1 MALSRS
7 EMDRRIDE
15 HFGYEARDDVAGVL
29 ATLAED
35 VEPDGMIWRENVR
48 VDLAAIMAQLPS

>member
-1 MALSRS
+1 MGMSRN

-29 ATLAED
+29 ATLAPD
-35 VEPDGMIWRENVR
+35 VEHDIVG
-48 VDLAAIMAQLPS
+48 